1 MRAEKLL
8 EHLKKVQRRGP
19 NKWQACCPAH
29 DDKTPSLAIRELDD
43 GRILL
48 HCFAGCGAAEVLHA
62 IDMSFSDLYPPP
74 IDSQS
79 AQKIRK
85 PFNASDVLTGV
96 AFEILL
102 AWIFAKQLTTDQQL
116 SEAERSRLLICASRL
131 QRGMEVAR
139 G

>member
-1 MRAEKLL
+1 MNVENLL
-8 EHLKKVQRRGP
+8 QQLDQVKKTSTH
-19 NKWQACCPAH
+19 KWIARCPAH
-29 DDKTPSLAIRELDD
+29 DDRTPSLAIRELED

-48 HCFAGCGAAEVLHA
+48 HCFAGCGAAEVLDR
-62 IDMSFSDLYPPP
+62 IGMSFSDLYPPP
-74 IDSQS
+74 VGNHHLQRV
-79 AQKIRK
+79 RK

-96 AFEILL
+96 AFEILI
-102 AWIFAKQLTTDQQL
+102 AWIFAKQLATDRQL